1 MGSPHK
7 SASPGEGNAA
17 PREALTLGV
26 KLGVDVRVGDAVSV
40 GDFELDEEEDEED
53 DEEEDEEEDEEG
65 ELDRDRAAKNPMG
78 AKFCTPG
85 SITTNSGGIITCSKL
100 SRTNTGLTGTG
111 ISGRSII
118 QFNIFEKNGN
128 VLWW

>member
-17 PREALTLGV
+17 LREALTLGV

-53 DEEEDEEEDEEG
+53 DEEEDEEG

-78 AKFCTPG
+78 AKSCTPG

-111 ISGRSII
+111 ISGRSIHCCST
-118 QFNIFEKNGN
+118 F
-128 VLWW
+128 